1 MLSSLAAC
9 IGVSAFIFPLVAPLS
24 LFVVLAISIL
34 TVASAPSRSSFFIS
48 TFLSV
53 GLLIG
58 VAGGLFSA
66 EIVIAVLSAVIIAP
80 CNRALALLI
89 LVLQTSYASTLE
101 ALFSNYLHIYQLEV
115 VAPSILC
122 GIVLL
127 ATPPVR
133 KSWWKASLI
142 FLPVPIVKA
151 GLAFSVPPYSLM
163 LLSAIPVFSL
173 VFLDMGRTQT
183 RRISRIHKLGLIT
196 VIMLMVLGWTATLP
210 KTPSDRYVLLPRSI
224 DSPEY
229 RFYDRYQETLLFAGM
244 DLKVTADLDGIP
256 KDSLVLLPWLTSANL
271 EESFSLQKLREHA
284 KTRAW
289 TVVMI
294 GEHTNMGGVANRI
307 ASLTGRDSLR
317 HDISV
322 PPGNT
327 DYSGHLRAAGMQA
340 WPPNALLNRG
350 ATVEVQS
357 LFDRILLAGDGWWA
371 EPDIGEWLWVG
382 DYIWQPTDR
391 HGRIVMAASME
402 DGNARWVVVGDTS
415 PFINQ
420 QLISDPRAAVKILE
434 LATLWPL
441 LIRDIGIL
449 FVGIV
454 FILGGGS
461 NVAITVFGLALLGG
475 LVQSEKPHGQWLLLW
490 QDLSAFDE
498 RNFNK
503 SLLQSD
509 YLLSGN
515 WNLIRQRDPLSGRL
529 ELPTA
534 RTVIFGLVED
544 QLHVG
549 NVKISLC
556 KRLGSLATKGG
567 PYLMDAQACLV
578 EGGAHVLLGD
588 MDGAAVIK
596 LGRGDS
602 TLILVLDR
610 NFLGQKAPLDNVK
623 WLDDTLK
630 SESNDLN

>member
-1 MLSSLAAC
+1 
-9 IGVSAFIFPLVAPLS
+9 
-24 LFVVLAISIL
+24 
-34 TVASAPSRSSFFIS
+34 
-48 TFLSV
+48 
-53 GLLIG
+53 
-58 VAGGLFSA
+58 
-66 EIVIAVLSAVIIAP
+66 
-80 CNRALALLI
+80 
-89 LVLQTSYASTLE
+89 
-101 ALFSNYLHIYQLEV
+101 
-115 VAPSILC
+115 
-122 GIVLL
+122 
-127 ATPPVR
+127 
-133 KSWWKASLI
+133 
-142 FLPVPIVKA
+142 
-151 GLAFSVPPYSLM
+151 
-163 LLSAIPVFSL
+163 
-173 VFLDMGRTQT
+173 
-183 RRISRIHKLGLIT
+183 
-196 VIMLMVLGWTATLP
+196 
-210 KTPSDRYVLLPRSI
+210 
-224 DSPEY
+224 
-229 RFYDRYQETLLFAGM
+229 
-244 DLKVTADLDGIP
+244 
-256 KDSLVLLPWLTSANL
+256 
-271 EESFSLQKLREHA
+271 
-284 KTRAW
+284 
-289 TVVMI
+289 
-294 GEHTNMGGVANRI
+294 
-307 ASLTGRDSLR
+307 
-317 HDISV
+317 
-322 PPGNT
+322 
-327 DYSGHLRAAGMQA
+327 MQA

>member
-1 MLSSLAAC
+1 MLFPLAAC
-9 IGVSAFIFPLVAPLS
+9 IGISAFIFPLVAPLS
-24 LFVVLAISIL
+24 LFVFLVISIL
-34 TVASAPSRSSFFIS
+34 TVSSSPTRSSFFIS
-48 TFLSV
+48 TFLIV

-58 VAGGLFSA
+58 VTGGQFSV
-66 EIVIAVLSAVIIAP
+66 EVVIAVLSAVIVAP
-80 CNRALALLI
+80 RNRTLALLI
-89 LVLQTSYASTLE
+89 LMLQTSYASTLE
-101 ALFSNYLHIYQLEV
+101 ALFSNHLHIYQLEV
-115 VAPSILC
+115 AAPSILC
-122 GIVLL
+122 AIVLL
-127 ATPPVR
+127 ATLSVR
-133 KSWWKASLI
+133 NLWWKASLI
-142 FLPVPIVKA
+142 FLPVLIVKA
-151 GLAFSVPPYSLM
+151 GHSFSVPPYSLM
-163 LLSAIPVFSL
+163 LLCAIPVFSL
-173 VFLDMGRTQT
+173 VLLDMGGTQT
-183 RRISRIHKLGLIT
+183 ERISRMRKLELIT
-196 VIMLMVLGWTATLP
+196 VIMLIALGWTATPP
-210 KTPSDRYVLLPRSI
+210 KTPSDRYVLLPSSI

-229 RFYDRYQETLLFAGM
+229 LFYDRYQETLLFAGM
-244 DLKVTADLDGIP
+244 DLKVAAGLDDIP
-256 KDSLVLLPWLTSANL
+256 KDSLVLLPWLTSTNL

-289 TVVMI
+289 TVVLV

-350 ATVEVQS
+350 ATIEIQS

-434 LATLWPL
+434 LSTLWPL
-441 LIRDIGIL
+441 LIKDIGIL
-449 FVGIV
+449 FVGILV
-454 FILGGGS
+454 ILGGGA
-461 NVAITVFGLALLGG
+461 NAAITVFGLSLLGG
-475 LVQSEKPHGQWLLLW
+475 LIQGGNPHGQWLSLW

-509 YLLSGN
+509 YLLSGK
-515 WNLIRQRDPLSGRL
+515 WNIIRPRDSLSGRL
-529 ELPTA
+529 ELPPA

-556 KRLGSLATKGG
+556 KRLGSLLTKDG

-588 MDGAAVIK
+588 ADGAAVIK
-596 LGRGDS
+596 LGSGDS

-623 WLDDTLK
+623 WLDATLK

>member
-602 TLILVLDR
+602 TLILVLDC